1 LNTTSGVVLM
11 ALDITNT
18 QQIKSVAQEVVAM
31 GRADVVFNNAG
42 YGMAGPLEPE
52 KRVSNT
58 TNKLERKIDSIRRG
72 LDTR

>member
-1 LNTTSGVVLM
+1 
-11 ALDITNT
+11 
-18 QQIKSVAQEVVAM
+18 M
-31 GRADVVFNNAG
+31 GRADMVFNNAG

-58 TNKLERKIDSIRRG
+58 TNKLERKIDSILRG